1 MQPLPEVR
9 AELGRLSALLGE
21 GMDIASYLN
30 SVAKVAAA
38 VVPACL
44 GVSITLVIDGDPF
57 TVTATS
63 SLASALDAVQD
74 VDSGPCVHALAVDE
88 RVEVDDLLSEQR
100 WHLFAQAASDHGV
113 RASLSF
119 PIRDMGDVV
128 AGGMNLYSAVPDA
141 FAGRGRLIEVA
152 FGADLSEAVSN
163 ADLSFATRESA
174 RDLPRRLQARTD
186 VDLAV
191 GSLAGLRGWT
201 PAQARARLERA
212 ATLTGTPVEDVAR
225 LVLAVATGAEG

>member
-21 GMDIASYLN
+21 GMDIAKYLN
-30 SVAKVAAA
+30 SVAKVAEA

-63 SLASALDAVQD
+63 PLASAMDAVQD
-74 VDSGPCVHALAVDE
+74 VDSGPCIHAITVEE

-100 WHLFAQAASDHGV
+100 WHLFAQAAGDRGV
-113 RASLSF
+113 RATLSF
-119 PIRDMGDVV
+119 PIRDMGGLV
-128 AGGMNLYSAVPDA
+128 AGGMNLYSGAPDA
-141 FAGRGRLIEVA
+141 FAGRGRMIEVA
-152 FGADLSEAVSN
+152 FGADLNEAVSN
-163 ADLSFATRESA
+163 ADLSFATRELA

-191 GSLAGLRGWT
+191 GSLAELRDWT

-212 ATLTGTPVEDVAR
+212 AVLTGTQIEDVAR
-225 LVLAVATGAEG
+225 LVLAVATGPEG